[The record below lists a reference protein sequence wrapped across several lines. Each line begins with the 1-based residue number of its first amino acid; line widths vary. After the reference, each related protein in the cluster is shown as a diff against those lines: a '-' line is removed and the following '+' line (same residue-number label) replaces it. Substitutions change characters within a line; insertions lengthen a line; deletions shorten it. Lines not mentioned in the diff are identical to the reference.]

1 MTPITKVDIDR
12 LRRKIERIEGGR
24 MQPSETPRQDA
35 EADPERD
42 PDDYFPERY
51 ATEDYL
57 DGEERENAH
66 GKYWVQ
72 ERLYPNH
79 QRHGSFE
86 ISRLAEMPGE
96 WLEKISKGELVR
108 KPPERWA
115 FLDTETTGLSG
126 GTGTCAFLVGVGVI
140 EPEGFRVRLFFM
152 RDYDEETA
160 MLAGLVEF
168 LEDYDVLVTYNGKS
182 YDAPLLETR
191 FRLRRLANPLARL
204 QHLDVLHG
212 ARSIWKLRMESCRL
226 SHLENQVLGVERHGD
241 LPGEMIPY
249 YYFEYLRKKQAFKL
263 VPLFHHNVIDI
274 VSLACLTGVVLPAFD
289 APRQAEL
296 HHGEDLLGL
305 ARWLKRSGANEEAV
319 DVYRRAVDQGMRDPD
334 LFAALW
340 ERALLEKKQKAFPA
354 MLELLE
360 DLAASRNDFQARA
373 HVELAKYHERV
384 TKDLP
389 LALRFAQH
397 AYRLDPEEPQ
407 ERRLARLEKRVAK
420 LEASGKLFAEARA

>member
-12 LRRKIERIEGGR
+12 LRRKIERIEVGR
-24 MQPSETPRQDA
+24 MRPSETARQDA

-42 PDDYFPERY
+42 ADDYFPERY

-79 QRHGSFE
+79 KRHGNYE

-96 WLEKISKGELVR
+96 WLEKISKGDLVR

-140 EPEGFRVRLFFM
+140 DPEGFRVRLFFM

-191 FRLRRLANPLARL
+191 FRLRRIANPLPRL
-204 QHLDVLHG
+204 QHLDLLHG
-212 ARSIWKLRMESCRL
+212 ARSLWKLRMESCRL
-226 SHLENQVLGVERHGD
+226 AHLENQILGVEREGD

-249 YYFEYLRKKQAFKL
+249 CYFEYLRNKQAFKL

-289 APRQAEL
+289 APKEAEL
-296 HHGEDLLGL
+296 DHGEDLLGL
-305 ARWLKRSGANEEAV
+305 ARWLRRSGAAEEAV

-340 ERALLEKKQKAFPA
+340 ERALLEKKRKAYPA
-354 MLELLE
+354 MLELFK
-360 DLAASRNDFQARA
+360 DLAGSHNDFQSRA
-373 HVELAKYHERV
+373 HVELAKHHERI
-384 TKDLP
+384 TKKLTV
-389 LALRFAQH
+389 ALGHAQR
-397 AYRLDPEEPQ
+397 AYELDPEEPQ
-407 ERRLARLEKRVAK
+407 ERRLTRLERRIAK
-420 LEASGKLFAEARA
+420 QPRGPKLFSAAR

>member
-12 LRRKIERIEGGR
+12 LRRRIEQIEGAR
-24 MQPSETPRQDA
+24 MQPSETPRLDA

-42 PDDYFPERY
+42 ADDYFPERY
-51 ATEDYL
+51 STEDYL
-57 DGEERENAH
+57 DGEERENVH

-96 WLEKISKGELVR
+96 WLEKISKGDLVR

-168 LEDYDVLVTYNGKS
+168 LEGYDVLVTYNGKS

-191 FRLRRLANPLARL
+191 FRLRRVANPLPRL
-204 QHLDVLHG
+204 QHLDLLHG
-212 ARSIWKLRMESCRL
+212 ARSLWKLRMESCRL
-226 SHLENQVLGVERHGD
+226 AHLEYEVLGVERQGD
-241 LPGEMIPY
+241 LPGELIPY
-249 YYFEYLRKKQAFKL
+249 YYFEYLRNKQAFKL
-263 VPLFHHNVIDI
+263 VPLFHHNVVDI

-289 APRQAEL
+289 SPEEAQL
-296 HHGEDLLGL
+296 HHGEDFLGL
-305 ARWLKRSGANEEAV
+305 ARWLRRTGAAEEATA
-319 DVYRRAVDQGMRDPD
+319 VYRRAVDQGMRDPD

-340 ERALLEKKQKAFPA
+340 ERALLEKKQKAYPA

-360 DLAASRNDFQARA
+360 DLAQSHNDFQACA
-373 HVELAKYHERV
+373 QVELAKHYERV
-384 TKDLP
+384 VKDLP
-389 LALRFAQH
+389 RAREHARQAFDLA
-397 AYRLDPEEPQ
+397 PEEPQ
-407 ERRLARLEKRVAK
+407 QRRLDRLERRIAKRD
-420 LEASGKLFAEARA
+420 GGPKLFQSADR